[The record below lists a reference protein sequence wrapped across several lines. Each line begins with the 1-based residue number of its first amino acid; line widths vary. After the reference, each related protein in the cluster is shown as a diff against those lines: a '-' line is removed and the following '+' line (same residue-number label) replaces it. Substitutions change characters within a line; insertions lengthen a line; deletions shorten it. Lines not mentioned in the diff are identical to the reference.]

1 MADPTTNPH
10 TSTPPDHDWEW
21 TSNGE
26 YTFADLLKWHEVESS
41 TVLRMTAH
49 YNTGNVYDP
58 HFEWFIN
65 QQLWGPLP
73 EGITIYYP
81 SGNGVATWVSDSH
94 HYELKTIADTNKTDV
109 ATLLRLTAIHSPDAL
124 YAPNMAAYI
133 NSCSWEGGGGYLPAG
148 SHVWFPAGH

>member
-1 MADPTTNPH
+1 MAHLTTNPH
-10 TSTPPDHDWEW
+10 TSTPPDHDWKI

-65 QQLWGPLP
+65 QYLRGPLP

-81 SGNGVATWVSDSH
+81 SGNGVATWVW
-94 HYELKTIADTNKTDV
+94 
-109 ATLLRLTAIHSPDAL
+109 TAITTS
-124 YAPNMAAYI
+124 
-133 NSCSWEGGGGYLPAG
+133 
-148 SHVWFPAGH
+148 